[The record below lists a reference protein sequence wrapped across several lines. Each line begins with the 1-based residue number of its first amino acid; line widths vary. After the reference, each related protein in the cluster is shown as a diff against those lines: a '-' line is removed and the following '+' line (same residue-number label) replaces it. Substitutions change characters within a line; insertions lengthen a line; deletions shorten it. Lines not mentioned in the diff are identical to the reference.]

1 MVEPGPRWDAVSEV
15 QRVTVVALGDLARSP
30 RMCLHAKA
38 LASAGYWVE
47 ILAYTDTEVP
57 RDLAT
62 DERITIT
69 SLPTRAASTSKGVVY
84 LVRILPTIV
93 ARFFDVARTVMSIR
107 RSGWIIVQNPPALPA
122 LPILLLVAWRHRSR
136 VAVDWHNFGW
146 TILGVRLGQG
156 SAVVGLAGWLE
167 RWMAGR
173 ADLHLCVSQAMRELL
188 SRRYGIDAILFRD
201 QPANDFLS
209 ASREEREPMRRAV
222 VSELE
227 ISGELVEALA
237 RGDAKLLVSSTSWSI
252 DEDFSML
259 LEALRLWSNDSGDHP
274 RQQAPRPHLLVVV
287 SGLGPLREQFER
299 KAESEALSG
308 VTLRTAWLSES
319 SYPRLLAAADLGVCL
334 HRSTSGV
341 DLPMKLAD
349 MFGAGLPACAL
360 DYGPCLRELVRDRD
374 NGYLFETAADLAE
387 IWRVLLAEEPE
398 LLDQARARLGEA
410 PSPTWQD
417 HWTDTVHPI
426 LREESRADLR

>member
-1 MVEPGPRWDAVSEV
+1 MVEPRPRRGAGSDLP
-15 QRVTVVALGDLARSP
+15 RVAVVALGDLARSP

-38 LASAGYWVE
+38 LASAGYRVE

-57 RDLAT
+57 PDLAT

-69 SLPTRAASTSKGVVY
+69 SLPTRAASTSNGVAY
-84 LVRILPTIV
+84 LLRIIPTIV
-93 ARFFDVARTVMSIR
+93 ARFVDVARTVMSIR
-107 RSGWIIVQNPPALPA
+107 RSEWIFVQNPPALPA
-122 LPILLLVAWRHRSR
+122 LPILLLSARRQRSR
-136 VAVDWHNFGW
+136 VVVDWHNFGW
-146 TILGVRLGQG
+146 TILGVRLGQD
-156 SAVVGLAGWLE
+156 SVVVGLAGWLE
-167 RWMAGR
+167 RWMARR
-173 ADLHLCVSQAMRELL
+173 ADLHLCVSQAMREVL

-201 QPANDFLS
+201 RPARDFVP
-209 ASREEREPMRRAV
+209 ASGEEREPMRRAV
-222 VSELE
+222 ASELE

-237 RGDAKLLVSSTSWSI
+237 RGEAKLLVSSTSWSI

-259 LEALRLWSNDSGDHP
+259 LDALRLWSNHTDDHP
-274 RQQAPRPHLLVVV
+274 RQEAPRPHLLVVV

-319 SYPRLLAAADLGVCL
+319 SYPRLLAAADLGICL

-360 DYGPCLRELVRDRD
+360 DYGPCLHELVRDRD
-374 NGYLFETAADLAE
+374 NGYLFETAEDLAE

-398 LLDQARARLGEA
+398 LLDQARARLA
-410 PSPTWQD
+410 DPPSQTWQD